1 MPPSLIRILDA
12 RGASRLA
19 LSPDAGTLYYVSD
32 LTGTMQLWSVAV
44 AGGVPR
50 RLSHEADR
58 VGAYGLSPD
67 GTKIAYGADEGGD
80 ERWALW
86 VMNADGTQARR
97 VSTRADRIHH
107 VVDWTPDG
115 RGALVFANLRDE
127 RYFDLHEFPAEGGTP
142 KLRFRHDGT
151 GFGAAALDDGRIV
164 VTTNRARG
172 DQNHL
177 SLIERDGSIKR
188 LTPETPA
195 AMHQS
200 AHGFEDGIVVLSD
213 RDRDLAAIARIGI
226 DGSFGY
232 LVAPAD
238 KVVDELEVAHGRLAY
253 ALNVDGRSEV
263 RVLSGGEDRPVA
275 GLPPG
280 DLATDLIGN
289 SLAVAADGTVAVAWA
304 RFDAPSAVYVARP
317 GQSATLLV
325 PPQMAGLSPDGLPE
339 DELVTWPSFD
349 GRTIPGFLLRPRGA
363 PTGPRPT
370 VVQVHGGPEGQARP
384 LWNPLTVALVGA
396 GFNVLQPN
404 VRGSTGYG
412 RAYMSLD
419 DVRLR
424 MDSVRDLDAA
434 AEWLAKSGVAPA
446 DRIGVIGGS
455 YGGFM
460 TLAAITYCAERNW
473 AAAVDIVGI
482 ASFTTFFARTAPW
495 RRPLRAAE
503 YGDPEKDADFL
514 ESISPLNFI
523 DRIQAPLMV
532 IHGANDP
539 RVPVQEAEQIVSTL
553 RARGREVEYLRYED
567 EGHGLAKAKNRAD
580 AWPRVVQF
588 FAKHMGGGTA
598 GGTGERVVR
607 EPRVPRGPATRHER
621 SE

>member
-32 LTGTMQLWSVAV
+32 LTGTMQLWSVAL
-44 AGGVPR
+44 AGGVPL
-50 RLSHEADR
+50 RLSYQADR
-58 VGAYGLSPD
+58 VGAYSLSPD
-67 GTKIAYGADEGGD
+67 GTRIAYGADEGGD

-86 VMNADGTQARR
+86 VMNADGTEARR
-97 VSTRADRIHH
+97 LSTVRDRIHH
-107 VVDWTPDG
+107 VVDWSRDG
-115 RGALVFANLRDE
+115 RGVLVFANLRDE
-127 RYFDLHEFPAEGGTP
+127 RFFDLHEFPAEGGTS

-151 GFGAAALDDGRIV
+151 GFGAATLRDGRVV

-177 SLIERDGSIKR
+177 SLVDHDGSIKR
-188 LTPETPA
+188 LTPEMPI
-195 AMHQS
+195 AMHRS
-200 AHGFEDGIVVLSD
+200 AHEFDDGILVLSD
-213 RDRDLAAIARIGI
+213 RDRDLAAIARLGL
-226 DGSFGY
+226 DGSFRY
-232 LVAPAD
+232 LVAPD
-238 KVVDELEVAHGRLAY
+238 RVVDDLAVAGERVAY

-263 RVLSGGEDRPVA
+263 RLLSDGKDTPVA

-289 SLAVAADGTVAVAWA
+289 SLAVAPDGTVAVAWA
-304 RFDAPSAVYVARP
+304 RFDAPSAVFVAAPGRP
-317 GQSATLLV
+317 ASLAV
-325 PPQMAGLSPDGLPE
+325 PPQMAGLSAEGLPE
-339 DELVTWPSFD
+339 DEVVSWRSFD

-363 PTGPRPT
+363 RKDSRPT

-412 RAYMSLD
+412 RGYMSLD

-434 AEWLAKSGVAPA
+434 AAWLAESGIAPA

-460 TLAAITYCAERNW
+460 TLAAITFCAERKW

-482 ASFTTFFARTAPW
+482 ASFATFFARTAPW

-523 DRIQAPLMV
+523 ERIQAPLMV

-539 RVPVQEAEQIVSTL
+539 RVPVQEAEQIVATL

-580 AWPRVVQF
+580 AWPKVVRF
-588 FAKHMGGGTA
+588 FEKHML
-598 GGTGERVVR
+598 
-607 EPRVPRGPATRHER
+607 R
-621 SE
+621 S

>member
-1 MPPSLIRILDA
+1 MPPALIRILDA

-19 LSPDAGTLYYVSD
+19 LSPDAGTLYFVSD
-32 LTGTMQLWSVAV
+32 LTGTVQLWSVPV

-50 RLSHEADR
+50 RLSYEADR
-58 VGAYGLSPD
+58 VGAYSVSPD
-67 GTKIAYGADEGGD
+67 GTQIAYGADEGGD

-86 VMNADGTQARR
+86 VMNADGTDVRR
-97 VSTRADRIHH
+97 LSTRADRIHH
-107 VVDWTPDG
+107 AVGWTPDAG
-115 RGALVFANLRDE
+115 GVLAFANLRDE
-127 RYFDLHEFPAEGGTP
+127 RFFDLHEFPTQGGTP
-142 KLRFRHDGT
+142 KQRFRHDGT
-151 GFGAAALDDGRIV
+151 GFGATVLRDGRIV
-164 VTTNRARG
+164 VTTNRSRS

-177 SLIERDGSIKR
+177 ALVEPDGSTKR
-188 LTPETPA
+188 LTPDAPA

-200 AHGFEDGIVVLSD
+200 AQAFADGILVLSD
-213 RDRDLAAIARIGI
+213 RDRDLAAIASVGL
-226 DGSFGY
+226 DGSFRY
-232 LVAPAD
+232 VVAPVSH
-238 KVVDELEVAHGRLAY
+238 VVDELEIANAQVAY

-263 RVLSGGEDRPVA
+263 RLLSAGNDAPVA

-289 SLAVAADGTVAVAWA
+289 SLAVAPDGTVAVAWA
-304 RFDAPSAVYVARP
+304 RFDAPSTIYIAAP
-317 GQSATLLV
+317 GQPAKLMV
-325 PPQMAGLSPDGLPE
+325 PPQMAGLSPEGLPE
-339 DELVTWPSFD
+339 DELVSWRSFD
-349 GRTIPGFLLRPRGA
+349 GRTIPGFLLRPRGT
-363 PTGPRPT
+363 PRGPRPT

-384 LWNPLTVALVGA
+384 LWNPLTVALIAA

-424 MDSVRDLDAA
+424 MDSVRDLDAGA
-434 AEWLAKSGVAPA
+434 GWLAESGVAPA
-446 DRIGVIGGS
+446 DKIGVIGGS

-460 TLAAITYCAERNW
+460 TLAAITFCADRKW

-495 RRPLRAAE
+495 RRPLRASE
-503 YGDPEKDADFL
+503 YGDPEKDAAFL

-523 DRIQAPLMV
+523 ERIQAPLMV

-539 RVPVQEAEQIVSTL
+539 RVPVEEAEQIVSTL
-553 RARGREVEYLRYED
+553 RGRGRDVEYLRYED

-580 AWPRVVQF
+580 AWPKVVRF
-588 FAKHMGGGTA
+588 FEKHMG
-598 GGTGERVVR
+598 
-607 EPRVPRGPATRHER
+607 PADQ
-621 SE
+621 S

>member
-1 MPPSLIRILDA
+1 VPPSLIRILDA
-12 RGASRLA
+12 RGATRVA
-19 LSPDAGTLYYVSD
+19 LSPDATTLYFVSD
-32 LTGTMQLWSVAV
+32 LTGTVQLWSVPV

-50 RLSHEADR
+50 RLSYEADR
-58 VGAYGLSPD
+58 VGAYSLSPD
-67 GTKIAYGADEGGD
+67 GTRIAYGADEGGD

-86 VMNADGTQARR
+86 VMNADGGDARR
-97 VSTRADRIHH
+97 VSTQADRIHH

-115 RGALVFANLRDE
+115 RGVLAFANLRDE
-127 RYFDLHEFPAEGGTP
+127 RFFDLHEFPAEGGTP

-151 GFGAAALDDGRIV
+151 GFGAAVLDDGRVV
-164 VTTNRARG
+164 VTTNRTRS
-172 DQNHL
+172 DLNHF
-177 SLIERDGSIKR
+177 SLVERDGPAR
-188 LTPETPA
+188 LLTPDTPI

-200 AHGFEDGIVVLSD
+200 AHAFEDGILAISD
-213 RDRDLAAIARIGI
+213 RGRDLPAIARLGL
-226 DGSFGY
+226 DGSFRF
-232 LVAPAD
+232 VVTPD
-238 KVVDELEVAHGRLAY
+238 RVVDDLAVAGAQIAY
-253 ALNVDGRSEV
+253 AVNVDGRSEV
-263 RVLSGGEDRPVA
+263 RVRSAGKDTPIT

-280 DLATDLIGN
+280 DLATDLIGD
-289 SLAVAADGTVAVAWA
+289 SLAVAPDGTVAVAWA
-304 RFDAPSAVYVARP
+304 RFDAPSAVYVAPPGRP
-317 GQSATLLV
+317 ATLVV
-325 PPQMAGLSPDGLPE
+325 PPQLAGLAPEGLPE
-339 DELVTWPSFD
+339 DELVSWKSFD

-363 PTGPRPT
+363 PNGTRPT

-384 LWNPLTVALVGA
+384 LWNPLTVALVAA

-404 VRGSTGYG
+404 VRGSSGYG

-424 MDSVRDLDAA
+424 MDSVQDLDAA
-434 AEWLAKSGVAPA
+434 AAWLAGSGLAPA

-460 TLAAITYCAERNW
+460 TLAAITFCADRKW

-482 ASFTTFFARTAPW
+482 ASFRSFFARTAPW

-514 ESISPLNFI
+514 ESVSPLNFI

-539 RVPVQEAEQIVSTL
+539 RVPVEEAEQIVSTL
-553 RARGREVEYLRYED
+553 RSRGRDVEYLRYED

-580 AWPRVVQF
+580 AWPKVVRF
-588 FAKHMGGGTA
+588 FEKHMG
-598 GGTGERVVR
+598 
-607 EPRVPRGPATRHER
+607 PAA
-621 SE
+621 

>member
-12 RGASRLA
+12 RGATRLA
-19 LSPDAGTLYYVSD
+19 LSPDAGILYFASD
-32 LTGTMQLWSVAV
+32 LTGTVQLWSVPV

-50 RLSHEADR
+50 RLSYEADR
-58 VGAYGLSPD
+58 IGAYRLSPD
-67 GTKIAYGADEGGD
+67 GSQIAYGADEGGD

-86 VMNADGTQARR
+86 VMNADGTNARR
-97 VSTRADRIHH
+97 ISTRPDRIHH

-115 RGALVFANLRDE
+115 DVLAFANLRDE
-127 RYFDLHEFPAEGGTP
+127 RFFDLHEFPSQGGTP

-151 GFGAAALDDGRIV
+151 GFGAAVLRDGRIV
-164 VTTNRARG
+164 VTTNRARS

-177 SLIERDGSIKR
+177 LLVERDGSTKL
-188 LTPETPA
+188 LTPDTPS
-195 AMHQS
+195 AMHHS
-200 AHGFEDGIVVLSD
+200 AQALDDAIVVLSD
-213 RDRDLAAIARIGI
+213 RDRDLAAIARVGT
-226 DGSFGY
+226 DGSFRY
-232 LVAPAD
+232 VVAPA
-238 KVVDELEVAHGRLAY
+238 KSVVDELAVAGPQVAY

-263 RVLSGGEDRPVA
+263 RLLSGEKDTAVS

-280 DLATDLIGN
+280 GLATDLIGDG
-289 SLAVAADGTVAVAWA
+289 LAVARDGTVAVAWA
-304 RFDAPSAVYVARP
+304 RFDAPSAVYIASPGRP
-317 GQSATLLV
+317 ATLVV
-325 PPQMAGLSPDGLPE
+325 PPQLAGLSPEGLPE
-339 DELVTWPSFD
+339 EELVSWRSFD
-349 GRTIPGFLLRPRGA
+349 ARTIPGFLLRPRGA
-363 PTGPRPT
+363 PKGPRPT
-370 VVQVHGGPEGQARP
+370 VVQVHGGPEGQSRP
-384 LWNPLTVALVGA
+384 LWNPLTVALVAA

-434 AEWLAKSGVAPA
+434 AAWLAESGVAPA
-446 DRIGVIGGS
+446 DHIGVIGGS

-460 TLAAITYCAERNW
+460 TLAAITFCAERRW

-482 ASFTTFFARTAPW
+482 ASFRTFFARTAPW

-539 RVPVQEAEQIVSTL
+539 RVPVHEAEQIVSTL
-553 RARGREVEYLRYED
+553 RSRGREVDYLRYED

-580 AWPRVVQF
+580 AWPKVVQF
-588 FAKHMGGGTA
+588 FEKHMRPTA
-598 GGTGERVVR
+598 
-607 EPRVPRGPATRHER
+607 
-621 SE
+621 

>member
-1 MPPSLIRILDA
+1 VPPSLIRILDA

-32 LTGTMQLWSVAV
+32 LTGTVQLWSVTL

-50 RLSHEADR
+50 RLSYEADR
-58 VGAYGLSPD
+58 VGAYSVSPD

-86 VMNADGTQARR
+86 VMNADGTDARR
-97 VSTRADRIHH
+97 LSTARDRIHH
-107 VVDWTPDG
+107 IVGWTPN
-115 RGALVFANLRDE
+115 RRAVLVFANLRDE
-127 RYFDLHEFPAEGGTP
+127 RFFDLYELPEEGGTP
-142 KLRFRHDGT
+142 KPRFRHDGT
-151 GFGAAALDDGRIV
+151 GFGATALRDGRVV

-172 DQNHL
+172 DQNHV
-177 SLIERDGSIKR
+177 SLIEHDGSTKR
-188 LTPETPA
+188 LTPETPI

-200 AHGFEDGIVVLSD
+200 AREFKDSILVLSD
-213 RDRDLAAIARIGI
+213 RDRDLVGIGRLGL
-226 DGSFGY
+226 DGSFRY
-232 LVAPAD
+232 LVAPD
-238 KVVDELEVAHGRLAY
+238 RVVDELEVAGTQVAY

-263 RVLSGGEDRPVA
+263 RRISDGKDTPVA

-280 DLATDLIGN
+280 GLATDLIGN
-289 SLAVAADGTVAVAWA
+289 SLAVAPDGTVAVAWA
-304 RFDAPSAVYVARP
+304 RFDAPSGVYVAAPGRP
-317 GQSATLLV
+317 AKLVV

-339 DELVTWPSFD
+339 EKLVTWVSFD
-349 GRTIPGFLLRPRGA
+349 ARTIPGFLLCPRGA
-363 PTGPRPT
+363 PKGPRPT

-404 VRGSTGYG
+404 VRGSRGYG

-434 AEWLAKSGVAPA
+434 AAWLAASGVAPA
-446 DRIGVIGGS
+446 NRIGVIGGS

-460 TLAAITYCAERNW
+460 TLAAITFCAERKW

-482 ASFTTFFARTAPW
+482 ASFKTFFAHTAPW

-514 ESISPLNFI
+514 DSISPLNFI

-539 RVPVQEAEQIVSTL
+539 RVPVQEAEQIVATL
-553 RARGREVEYLRYED
+553 RARGREVDYLRYED

-580 AWPRVVQF
+580 AWPKVVDF
-588 FAKHMGGGTA
+588 FMRHMGPA
-598 GGTGERVVR
+598 G
-607 EPRVPRGPATRHER
+607 
-621 SE
+621 

>member
-12 RGASRLA
+12 RGATRVT
-19 LSPDAGTLYYVSD
+19 LSPDSGTLHFVSD
-32 LTGTMQLWSVAV
+32 LTGTVQLWSVPV
-44 AGGVPR
+44 VGGVPR
-50 RLSHEADR
+50 RLSYEADR
-58 VGAYGLSPD
+58 VGAYRVSPD
-67 GTKIAYGADEGGD
+67 GTKIAFGADEGGD

-86 VMNADGTQARR
+86 VMNGDGTDARR

-115 RGALVFANLRDE
+115 RGVLAFANLRDE
-127 RYFDLHEFPAEGGTP
+127 RFFDLHEFSVDGGTP

-151 GFGAAALDDGRIV
+151 GFGAAALPDGRIV

-177 SLIERDGSIKR
+177 WLVERDGSVKR
-188 LTPETPA
+188 LTPDEPT
-195 AMHQS
+195 AMHAG
-200 AHGFEDGIVVLSD
+200 AHAFDGAILAISD
-213 RDRDLAAIARIGI
+213 RDRDFPAVARIGL
-226 DGSFGY
+226 DGSFR
-232 LVAPAD
+232 LVVAPER
-238 KVVDELEVAHGRLAY
+238 VVDDLAAAATEVAY
-253 ALNVDGRSEV
+253 AVNVDGRSEV
-263 RVLSGGEDRPVA
+263 RLLSGGKDAPIT

-280 DLATDLIGN
+280 DLATDLIGD
-289 SLAVAADGTVAVAWA
+289 SLAVAPDGTVAVAWA
-304 RFDAPSAVYVARP
+304 RFDAPSAIYVAPP
-317 GQSATLLV
+317 GRQAKLAV
-325 PPQMAGLSPDGLPE
+325 PAQMAGLSPEGLPE
-339 DELVTWPSFD
+339 DELVSWKSFD
-349 GRTIPGFLLRPRGA
+349 GRAIPGFLLRPRGA
-363 PTGPRPT
+363 RKGPRPT

-384 LWNPLTVALVGA
+384 LWNPLTVALVAA

-404 VRGSTGYG
+404 VRGSSGYG

-424 MDSVRDLDAA
+424 MDSVKDLDAA
-434 AEWLAKSGVAPA
+434 AAWLAASGVAPA

-460 TLAAITYCAERNW
+460 TLAAITFCAERNW

-482 ASFTTFFARTAPW
+482 ASWRTFFEKTSPW

-523 DRIQAPLMV
+523 DRIKAPLMV

-539 RVPVQEAEQIVSTL
+539 RVPINEAEQIVSTL
-553 RARGREVEYLRYED
+553 RSRGREVDYLRYED

-580 AWPRVVQF
+580 AWPKVVRF
-588 FAKHMGGGTA
+588 FERHMGLA
-598 GGTGERVVR
+598 D
-607 EPRVPRGPATRHER
+607 
-621 SE
+621 

>member
-1 MPPSLIRILDA
+1 LVPPSLIRILDA
-12 RGASRLA
+12 RGATRVA
-19 LSPDAGTLYYVSD
+19 LSPNAGTLYFVSD
-32 LTGTMQLWSVAV
+32 LTGTVQLWSVPV

-50 RLSHEADR
+50 RLSYEADR
-58 VGAYGLSPD
+58 VGAYSLSPD
-67 GTKIAYGADEGGD
+67 GRQIAYGADEGGD

-86 VMNADGTQARR
+86 VMNADGTEARR
-97 VSTRADRIHH
+97 VSTHADRIHH

-115 RGALVFANLRDE
+115 RAVLVFANLRDE
-127 RYFDLHEFPAEGGTP
+127 RYFDLHEFPARGGTP
-142 KLRFRHDGT
+142 KPRFRHDGT
-151 GFGAAALDDGRIV
+151 GFGAAVLGDGRIV

-177 SLIERDGSIKR
+177 SLVERDGSTKL
-188 LTPETPA
+188 LTPETPM

-200 AHGFEDGIVVLSD
+200 AHAFEDVILALSD
-213 RDRDLAAIARIGI
+213 RRRDLPAIARLGL
-226 DGSFGY
+226 DGSFRF
-232 LVAPAD
+232 VAAPD
-238 KVVDELEVAHGRLAY
+238 RVVDELAVAGTQVAY
-253 ALNVDGRSEV
+253 AVNVDGRSEV
-263 RVLSGGEDRPVA
+263 RRLSGGKDAPIA

-280 DLATDLIGN
+280 DLATDLIGD
-289 SLAVAADGTVAVAWA
+289 SLAVAPDGTVAVAWA
-304 RFDAPSAVYVARP
+304 RFDAPSAVYVAPPGRP
-317 GQSATLLV
+317 AKLVV
-325 PPQMAGLSPDGLPE
+325 PPQMAGLSPEGLPE
-339 DELVTWPSFD
+339 DELVSWKSFD
-349 GRTIPGFLLRPRGA
+349 GRTIPGFLLRPRGG
-363 PTGPRPT
+363 PKGPRPT

-384 LWNPLTVALVGA
+384 LWNPLTVALVAA

-424 MDSVRDLDAA
+424 MDSVRDLDASA
-434 AEWLAKSGVAPA
+434 AWLASSGVAPA

-460 TLAAITYCAERNW
+460 TLAAITFCADRKW

-482 ASFTTFFARTAPW
+482 ASFVTFFARTAPW

-503 YGDPEKDADFL
+503 YGDPEKDAEFL

-523 DRIQAPLMV
+523 DRIEAPLMV

-539 RVPVQEAEQIVSTL
+539 RVPVQEAEQIVTTL
-553 RARGREVEYLRYED
+553 RSRGRDVEYLRYED

-580 AWPRVVQF
+580 AWPKVVRF
-588 FAKHMGGGTA
+588 FEKHMG
-598 GGTGERVVR
+598 
-607 EPRVPRGPATRHER
+607 PAA
-621 SE
+621 

>member
-12 RGASRLA
+12 RGATRLA
-19 LSPDAGTLYYVSD
+19 LSPDAGILYFASD
-32 LTGTMQLWSVAV
+32 LTGTVQLWSVPV
-44 AGGVPR
+44 VGGVPR
-50 RLSHEADR
+50 RLSYEADR
-58 VGAYGLSPD
+58 IGAYRLSPS
-67 GTKIAYGADEGGD
+67 GTQIAYGADEGGD
-80 ERWALW
+80 ERWAMW
-86 VMNADGTQARR
+86 VMNADGANARR
-97 VSTRADRIHH
+97 ISTRPDRIHH

-115 RGALVFANLRDE
+115 GVLAFANLRDE
-127 RYFDLHEFPAEGGTP
+127 RFFDLHEFPSQGGTP

-151 GFGAAALDDGRIV
+151 GFGAAVLHDGRIV
-164 VTTNRARG
+164 VTTNRGRS

-177 SLIERDGSIKR
+177 LLVERDGSAKQ
-188 LTPETPA
+188 LTPDTPS
-195 AMHQS
+195 AMHHS
-200 AHGFEDGIVVLSD
+200 AQALDDGIVVLSD
-213 RDRDLAAIARIGI
+213 RDRDLAAIAEVGI
-226 DGSFGY
+226 DGSFRY
-232 LVAPAD
+232 VVAPANS
-238 KVVDELEVAHGRLAY
+238 VVDELAVAGRQVAY
-253 ALNVDGRSEV
+253 TVNVDGRSEV
-263 RVLSGGEDRPVA
+263 RLLSGEKDTALG

-280 DLATDLIGN
+280 GLATDLIGD
-289 SLAVAADGTVAVAWA
+289 SLAVAPDGTVAVAWA
-304 RFDAPSAVYVARP
+304 RFDAPSAVYVAGPGRP
-317 GQSATLLV
+317 ATLVV
-325 PPQMAGLSPDGLPE
+325 PPQMAGLSPEGLPE
-339 DELVTWPSFD
+339 EELVSWPSFD

-363 PTGPRPT
+363 PKRPRPT
-370 VVQVHGGPEGQARP
+370 VVQVHGGPEGQSRP
-384 LWNPLTVALVGA
+384 LWNPLTVALVAA

-434 AEWLAKSGVAPA
+434 AAWLAESRVAPA
-446 DRIGVIGGS
+446 DRIGVIGAS

-460 TLAAITYCAERNW
+460 TLAAITFCADRRW

-482 ASFTTFFARTAPW
+482 ASFRTFFARTAPW

-553 RARGREVEYLRYED
+553 RSRGREVDYLRYED

-580 AWPRVVQF
+580 AWPKVVQF
-588 FAKHMGGGTA
+588 FQKHM
-598 GGTGERVVR
+598 R
-607 EPRVPRGPATRHER
+607 PAT
-621 SE
+621 

>member
-19 LSPDAGTLYYVSD
+19 LSPDAGTLYFVSD
-32 LTGTMQLWSVAV
+32 LTGTMQLWSAPV
-44 AGGVPR
+44 AGGVAR
-50 RLSHEADR
+50 RLSYEADR
-58 VGAYGLSPD
+58 VGAYSLSPD
-67 GTKIAYGADEGGD
+67 GTQIVYGADEGGD

-86 VMNADGTQARR
+86 VMNADGTDARR
-97 VSTRADRIHH
+97 LSTRADRIHH
-107 VVDWTPDG
+107 AVGWTPDAG
-115 RGALVFANLRDE
+115 GVLAFANLRDE
-127 RYFDLHEFPAEGGTP
+127 RFFDLHEFPTQGGTP

-151 GFGAAALDDGRIV
+151 GFAATVLRDGRIV
-164 VTTNRARG
+164 VTTNRARS

-177 SLIERDGSIKR
+177 TLVEPDGSTKR
-188 LTPETPA
+188 LTPDAPS

-200 AHGFEDGIVVLSD
+200 AQAFADGILVLSD
-213 RDRDLAAIARIGI
+213 RDRDLAAVASVGL
-226 DGSFGY
+226 DGSFRY
-232 LVAPAD
+232 LVAPVNN
-238 KVVDELEVAHGRLAY
+238 VVDELEVTGPQVAY
-253 ALNVDGRSEV
+253 AHNIDGRSEI
-263 RVLSGGEDRPVA
+263 RLLSAGRDAPVA

-289 SLAVAADGTVAVAWA
+289 SLAVAPDGTVAVAWA
-304 RFDAPSAVYVARP
+304 RFDSPSAVYVAAPGRP
-317 GQSATLLV
+317 AKLVV
-325 PPQMAGLSPDGLPE
+325 PPQMAGLSPEGLPE
-339 DELVTWPSFD
+339 DELVSWRSFD
-349 GRTIPGFLLRPRGA
+349 GRTIPGFLLRPRRA
-363 PTGPRPT
+363 PKGPRPT

-384 LWNPLTVALVGA
+384 LWNPLTVALVAA

-404 VRGSTGYG
+404 VRGSSGYG

-424 MDSVRDLDAA
+424 MDSVRDLDASA
-434 AEWLAKSGVAPA
+434 AWLAESGVAPA

-460 TLAAITYCAERNW
+460 TLAAITFCADRNW

-495 RRPLRAAE
+495 RRPLRASE
-503 YGDPEKDADFL
+503 YGDPEKDAAFL

-523 DRIQAPLMV
+523 ERIQAPLMV

-539 RVPVQEAEQIVSTL
+539 RVPVEEAEQIVSTL
-553 RARGREVEYLRYED
+553 RARGRDVEYLRYED

-580 AWPRVVQF
+580 AWPKVVRF
-588 FAKHMGGGTA
+588 FEKHMG
-598 GGTGERVVR
+598 
-607 EPRVPRGPATRHER
+607 PADE
-621 SE
+621 S

>member
-1 MPPSLIRILDA
+1 
-12 RGASRLA
+12 
-19 LSPDAGTLYYVSD
+19 
-32 LTGTMQLWSVAV
+32 
-44 AGGVPR
+44 
-50 RLSHEADR
+50 
-58 VGAYGLSPD
+58 
-67 GTKIAYGADEGGD
+67 
-80 ERWALW
+80 
-86 VMNADGTQARR
+86 
-97 VSTRADRIHH
+97 
-107 VVDWTPDG
+107 
-115 RGALVFANLRDE
+115 
-127 RYFDLHEFPAEGGTP
+127 
-142 KLRFRHDGT
+142 
-151 GFGAAALDDGRIV
+151 
-164 VTTNRARG
+164 
-172 DQNHL
+172 
-177 SLIERDGSIKR
+177 
-188 LTPETPA
+188 
-195 AMHQS
+195 
-200 AHGFEDGIVVLSD
+200 
-213 RDRDLAAIARIGI
+213 
-226 DGSFGY
+226 
-232 LVAPAD
+232 
-238 KVVDELEVAHGRLAY
+238 
-253 ALNVDGRSEV
+253 
-263 RVLSGGEDRPVA
+263 
-275 GLPPG
+275 
-280 DLATDLIGN
+280 
-289 SLAVAADGTVAVAWA
+289 
-304 RFDAPSAVYVARP
+304 
-317 GQSATLLV
+317 
-325 PPQMAGLSPDGLPE
+325 
-339 DELVTWPSFD
+339 
-349 GRTIPGFLLRPRGA
+349 
-363 PTGPRPT
+363 
-370 VVQVHGGPEGQARP
+370 
-384 LWNPLTVALVGA
+384 
-396 GFNVLQPN
+396 
-404 VRGSTGYG
+404 
-412 RAYMSLD
+412 
-419 DVRLR
+419 
-424 MDSVRDLDAA
+424 VRDLDAA